1 MKIADI
7 IRNFLFPSEQET
19 AEEKTDFPKGKTSGY
34 TTQYTQIITTQYTYI
49 SRPGCCEETI
59 DEPNQ
64 FRVSDSFL
72 YLNNL

>member
-1 MKIADI
+1 MKFVDI

-19 AEEKTDFPKGKTSGY
+19 TAEKIDFPKEKTSSY

-49 SRPGCCEETI
+49 RRPGCCEETT